1 MDILI
6 KMPIYLQTWKFMRK
20 EVEHMIEFK
29 LKSTDGSKIYYNFSG
44 VGLYGIVVIDK
55 ETSEIAFVEVN
66 GHYKNNEK
74 EKAMLLYIAQKKIKS
89 MNFPETCVYA
99 TH

>member
-1 MDILI
+1 
-6 KMPIYLQTWKFMRK
+6 
-20 EVEHMIEFK
+20 MIEFK

-44 VGLYGIVVIDK
+44 VGLYGILVINK
-55 ETSEIAFVEVN
+55 ETSDISFVEVN
-66 GHYKNNEK
+66 GRYKNDEK
-74 EKAMLLYIAQKKIKS
+74 EKAKLLYIAQKKIKS